1 MEVLELIDMLED
13 VVDKAGGI
21 PLIGKAIIDRDE
33 LLDLIEEIRINLP
46 DDLKQAKW
54 VKDERQRILDDAN
67 KEAATIIKLAE
78 EKMASLIDD
87 HEITQRAQAQAGE
100 IVNAAQNNAREIRQ
114 STKQYVDDHMAA
126 LESKLERVLMTVRE
140 NRNEL
145 KNK

>member
-21 PLIGKAIIDRDE
+21 PLIGKAIVDRDE

-54 VKDERQRILDDAN
+54 VKDERQRILDDAS

-100 IVNAAQNNAREIRQ
+100 IVGAAQANARDIRQ

-126 LESKLERVLMTVRE
+126 LESKIERTLMTVRE

>member
-87 HEITQRAQAQAGE
+87 HEITQRAQAQASE
-100 IVNAAQNNAREIRQ
+100 IVNAAQNNARDIRQ

-126 LESKLERVLMTVRE
+126 LEAKIERTLMTVRE

-145 KNK
+145 KNQ

>member
-87 HEITQRAQAQAGE
+87 HEITQRAQAQASE
-100 IVNAAQNNAREIRQ
+100 IVTAAQNNARDIRQ

-126 LESKLERVLMTVRE
+126 LEAKLERTLMTVRE

>member
-13 VVDKAGGI
+13 VVDKAVGI
-21 PLIGKAIIDRDE
+21 PLVGKAILDRDE

-67 KEAATIIKLAE
+67 KEAASIIKLAE

-87 HEITQRAQAQAGE
+87 HEITQRAYAQANE
-100 IVNAAQNNAREIRQ
+100 IVTGAQNNARDIRT
-114 STKQYVDDHMAA
+114 STKQYVDDHMAN
-126 LESKLERVLMTVRE
+126 LEAKLEKMLNTVRE

-145 KNK
+145 KK

>member
-13 VVDKAGGI
+13 VVDKAVGI
-21 PLIGKAIIDRDE
+21 PLVGKAILDRDE

-67 KEAATIIKLAE
+67 KEAASIIKLAE

-87 HEITQRAQAQAGE
+87 HEITQRAYAQANE
-100 IVNAAQNNAREIRQ
+100 IVTGAQNNARDIRS
-114 STKQYVDDHMAA
+114 STKQYVDDHMAT
-126 LESKLERVLMTVRE
+126 LEAKLEKMLSTVRE

-145 KNK
+145 KK

>member
-13 VVDKAGGI
+13 VVDKAVGI
-21 PLIGKAIIDRDE
+21 PLIGKAILDRDE

-67 KEAATIIKLAE
+67 KEAASIIKLAE

-87 HEITQRAQAQAGE
+87 HEITQRAYAQANE
-100 IVNAAQNNAREIRQ
+100 IVTNAQNNARDIRT
-114 STKQYVDDHMAA
+114 STKQYVDDHMAT
-126 LESKLERVLMTVRE
+126 LEAKLEKMLMTVRE

-145 KNK
+145 KK

>member
-67 KEAATIIKLAE
+67 KEAASIIKLAE

-87 HEITQRAQAQAGE
+87 HEITQRAQAQASE
-100 IVNAAQNNAREIRQ
+100 IVTAAQNNARDIRQ

-126 LESKLERVLMTVRE
+126 LEAKLERTLMTVRE

>member
-87 HEITQRAQAQAGE
+87 HEITQRAQAQASE
-100 IVNAAQNNAREIRQ
+100 IVNAAQNNARDIRQ

-126 LESKLERVLMTVRE
+126 LEAKIERTLMTVRE

>member
-87 HEITQRAQAQAGE
+87 HEITQRANAQASE
-100 IVNAAQNNAREIRQ
+100 IVNAAQNNARDIRQ

-126 LESKLERVLMTVRE
+126 LEAKLERTLMTVRE

-145 KNK
+145 KNQ

>member
-1 MEVLELIDMLED
+1 MEVLELLDMLED
-13 VVDKAGGI
+13 VVDKAIGI
-21 PLIGKAIIDRDE
+21 PLIGKAIVDRDE
-33 LLDLIEEIRINLP
+33 MMDLLEEIRINLP

-67 KEAATIIKLAE
+67 KEAASIIKLAE

-87 HEITQRAQAQAGE
+87 HEITQRAYAQAEE
-100 IVNAAQNNAREIRQ
+100 IVGNAQNNARDIRMG
-114 STKQYVDDHMAA
+114 TKQYVDDHMAT
-126 LESKLERVLMTVRE
+126 LEAKLEKMISTVRD

>member
-21 PLIGKAIIDRDE
+21 PLIGKAIVDRDE
-33 LLDLIEEIRINLP
+33 LLVLIEEIRINLP

-54 VKDERQRILDDAN
+54 VKDERQRILDDAS

-100 IVNAAQNNAREIRQ
+100 IVGAAQANARDIRQ

-126 LESKLERVLMTVRE
+126 LEAKIERTLMTVRE

>member
-21 PLIGKAIIDRDE
+21 PLIGKAIVDRDE

-54 VKDERQRILDDAN
+54 VKDERQRILDDAS

-100 IVNAAQNNAREIRQ
+100 IVGAAQANARDIRQ

-126 LESKLERVLMTVRE
+126 LEAKIERTLMTVRE
-140 NRNEL
+140 HRNEL